1 MNRYNICILGCGW
14 LGKPLAEHFIKN
26 GRKVNGTTTT
36 PTKIASLNEV
46 KINSFII
53 DINNRNNDFKSFLK
67 TKLLVISIPSKNIE
81 DFEYLISEIEK
92 STIKKII
99 FISSTSV
106 YPLNNSITTEDNPVR
121 TTALSKI
128 EQLFRVNTNFKTTI
142 IRFGGLIGYDRK
154 PGRFFK
160 KEIIIDRPKGYV
172 NLIHRDDC
180 IQIINCIVTNNIWEE
195 TLNACTDSHPTRRD
209 FYTREYLKEGRKTP
223 VFDESSTNDYKI
235 INSNRLKKLL
245 NFSFKYA
252 NLMEYKKP
260 Q

>member
-1 MNRYNICILGCGW
+1 MLSTNL
-14 LGKPLAEHFIKN
+14 
-26 GRKVNGTTTT
+26 
-36 PTKIASLNEV
+36 
-46 KINSFII
+46 
-53 DINNRNNDFKSFLK
+53 
-67 TKLLVISIPSKNIE
+67 E
-81 DFEYLISEIEK
+81 DFCNDNFENSRSILQKLYEYKKMVIDENEKMNLIGR
-92 STIKKII
+92 STIDD
-99 FISSTSV
+99 FDQRH
-106 YPLNNSITTEDNPVR
+106 L
-121 TTALSKI
+121 L
-128 EQLFRVNTNFKTTI
+128 
-142 IRFGGLIGYDRK
+142 
-154 PGRFFK
+154 
-160 KEIIIDRPKGYV
+160 
-172 NLIHRDDC
+172 DC

>member
-1 MNRYNICILGCGW
+1 MWVVGKTIGRAFYYKWKKGKWNNYN
-14 LGKPLAEHFIKN
+14 
-26 GRKVNGTTTT
+26 
-36 PTKIASLNEV
+36 PTKIASLNEA
-46 KINSFII
+46 KINSFVI
-53 DINNRNNDFKSFLK
+53 DINKRNNDFKSFLK
-67 TKLLVISIPSKNIE
+67 AKLLVISIPSKNIE

-106 YPLNNSITTEDNPVR
+106 YPLNNSITTEDSPIHKN
-121 TTALSKI
+121 ALSQI
-128 EQLFRVNTNFKTTI
+128 EQLFRVNANFKTTI

-180 IQIINCIVTNNIWEE
+180 IQIINSIVKNNIWEE

-223 VFDESSTNDYKI
+223 VFNESSTSGYKI
-235 INSNRLKKLL
+235 INSNRLKQLL
-245 NFSFKYA
+245 NYSFKYA
-252 NLMEYKKP
+252 NLME
-260 Q
+260 

>member
-1 MNRYNICILGCGW
+1 MNEHTISILGCGW
-14 LGKPLAEHFIKN
+14 LGKPLAEYFIKN

-36 PTKIASLNEV
+36 PNKIVSLTETKINPYV
-46 KINSFII
+46 I
-53 DINNRNNDFKSFLK
+53 DINKRNNDFKSFLK

-142 IRFGGLIGYDRK
+142 IRFGGLIGFDRK
-154 PGRFFK
+154 PGKFFK
-160 KEIIIDRPKGYV
+160 KETIIDRPKGYV

-180 IQIINCIVTNNIWEE
+180 IQIINCIIINNIWEE
-195 TLNACTDSHPTRRD
+195 TLNACSDSHPTRRD
-209 FYTREYLKEGRKTP
+209 FYTKEFLKEGRKTP
-223 VFDESSTNDYKI
+223 FFNESSPNSYKI
-235 INSNRLKKLL
+235 ISSNRLKLLL
-245 NFSFKYA
+245 NYSFKYT
-252 NLMEYKKP
+252 NLMEY
-260 Q
+260 

>member
-1 MNRYNICILGCGW
+1 MNQYDISILGCGW

-26 GRKVNGTTTT
+26 GKKVNGTTTS
-36 PTKIASLNEV
+36 PTKIASLNKL
-46 KINSFII
+46 KINSFVI
-53 DINNRNNDFKSFLK
+53 DINKRNNDFKSFLK
-67 TKLLVISIPSKNIE
+67 AKLLVISIPSKIIE

-106 YPLNNSITTEDNPVR
+106 YPLNNSITTEDSPINK
-121 TTALSKI
+121 TALSKI
-128 EQLFRVNTNFKTTI
+128 ERLFRVNTYFKTTI

-160 KEIIIDRPKGYV
+160 KEIIIDRPKGFI

-180 IQIINCIVTNNIWEE
+180 IQIINRIITNNIWEE

-209 FYTREYLKEGRKTP
+209 FYTREFLKEGRKTP
-223 VFDESSTNDYKI
+223 LFNELSNNSYKI
-235 INSNRLKKLL
+235 IDSNRLKLLL
-245 NFSFKYA
+245 NYRFKYA
-252 NLMEYKKP
+252 NLMKY
-260 Q
+260 